1 MGVIKGT
8 SPKTLKQQFR
18 LIAKEQCR
26 QKKHVAGEKGAAG

>member
-18 LIAKEQCR
+18 LIAKGQGR
-26 QKKHVAGEKGAAG
+26 QKKYVAEEATG